1 MEIVKYFN
9 YNSIVIL
16 TMFFI
21 SLVEI
26 ILDRL
31 TGGLITKAFF
41 ASGRGSPINPM
52 TYIKMFTHCLG
63 HMDWGHFSR
72 NYMKILLLGPII
84 EEKYGS
90 VNLLIMILI
99 TSFVIALVN
108 MLRGGNKIVGASGI
122 SFMLVVLSSIVNITD
137 NRIPLTFILI
147 LIFYITDEII
157 DVIGSSRDG
166 VSHLSHLVG
175 AVCGGIF
182 GFICV
187 NQELSTY
194 LLELKNKFI
203 NW

>member
-1 MEIVKYFN
+1 MEITKYFN

-26 ILDRL
+26 VADRL

-41 ASGRGSPINPM
+41 ASGRGSPLNPL
-52 TYIKMFTHCLG
+52 TYVKMFTHSLG

-90 VNLLIMILI
+90 FNLLLMILI
-99 TSFVIALVN
+99 TSFIIALVN
-108 MLRGGNKIVGASGI
+108 MIKGGNKIVGASGI

-147 LIFYITDEII
+147 IIFYVADEIV
-157 DVIGSSRDG
+157 DLIGTSRDG
-166 VSHLSHLVG
+166 VSHLSHVVG
-175 AVCGGIF
+175 GVCGATF

-194 LLELKNKFI
+194 LINLKDSFI
-203 NW
+203 H

>member
-1 MEIVKYFN
+1 MEILKYFN

-16 TMFFI
+16 TMFFV
-21 SLVEI
+21 SLAEI

-31 TGGLITKAFF
+31 TGGLITKNFF
-41 ASGRGSPINPM
+41 ASGRGSPFNPL
-52 TYIKMFTHCLG
+52 TYIKMFTHSLG

-90 VNLLIMILI
+90 FNLLLMILI
-99 TSFVIALVN
+99 TSFIIAAVN
-108 MLRGGNKIVGASGI
+108 IIKGGNKIVGASGI

-147 LIFYITDEII
+147 IIFYIADEII
-157 DVIGSSRDG
+157 DVIGTSKDG
-166 VSHLSHLVG
+166 VSHLSHLIG
-175 AVCGGIF
+175 GICGGAF

-194 LLELKNKFI
+194 LLNLKNSI
-203 NW
+203 IH

>member
-1 MEIVKYFN
+1 MEVVKYFN

-21 SLVEI
+21 SLAEI
-26 ILDRL
+26 IIDRI
-31 TGGLITKAFF
+31 TGGHVTKTFF
-41 ASGRGSPINPM
+41 ASGRGSPFNPM
-52 TYIKMFTHCLG
+52 TYVKMFIHCLG

-90 VNLLIMILI
+90 INLLIMILI
-99 TSFVIALVN
+99 TSFIIALVN
-108 MLRGGNKIVGASGI
+108 MFKGGNKIVGASGI

-147 LIFYITDEII
+147 IIFYIADEIV
-157 DVIGSSRDG
+157 DVIGTSGDG

-194 LLELKNKFI
+194 LLDIKNTLI
-203 NW
+203 H